1 MNNEICTITYFG
13 LNKDNKP
20 LFRVPCDNTIGTIKD
35 MENYQGKFNYGSI
48 EIMIS
53 EGSLK
58 PINDK
63 RDRIYLKRMKY
74 VSIYEYLDILNVYI

>member
-1 MNNEICTITYFG
+1 MEICTITYFG

-20 LFRVPCDNTIGTIKD
+20 LFRVPTDNTIGTIKD

-48 EIMIS
+48 ELMVAKK
-53 EGSLK
+53 SLE

-63 RDRIYLKRMKY
+63 RDRMYLKRMKY
-74 VSIYEYLDILNVYI
+74 VSIYEYINILSVYI